1 MTLAALNISPATTPI
16 TFPLPAPLMN
26 MNKRLHWREERR
38 LARIWRQTAM
48 IAAIDSLGTPK
59 QRRRGPS
66 TVEITLPVR
75 DRRKRDPHNYFP
87 TVKHIVDGL
96 VDAGIW
102 PDDNPEWVTTVEPH
116 LTRGTRGLVI
126 VLLTPR
132 GS

>member
-1 MTLAALNISPATTPI
+1 MTALAIAHDATPI
-16 TFPLPAPLMN
+16 TFPMPAPLMN

-38 LARIWRQTAM
+38 LARIWRATAC
-48 IAAIDSLGTPK
+48 IAAVESLGTPK

-66 TVEITLPVR
+66 MVKITLPVR
-75 DRRKRDPHNYFP
+75 TNARRDPHNYFP

-102 PDDNPEWVTTVEPH
+102 PDDNPEWVTTVEPR
-116 LTRGTRGLVI
+116 LERGTRGLVI

-132 GS
+132 PAR